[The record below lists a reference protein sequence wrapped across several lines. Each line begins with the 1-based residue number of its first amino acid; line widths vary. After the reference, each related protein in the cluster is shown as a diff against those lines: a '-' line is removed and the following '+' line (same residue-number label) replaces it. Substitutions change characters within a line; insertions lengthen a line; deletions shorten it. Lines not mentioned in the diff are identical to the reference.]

1 MKNNQEAML
10 HKSYTLL
17 LVGMMSLFA
26 YPLLAQSEKDLQKE
40 RNKNTNTARKPASKN
55 LTETIVGTWQ
65 VDEIFKGKKDI
76 SNTDTL
82 GFNETIIFD
91 QEGNYVSHSSAEK
104 IDSGLYR
111 LNENHSILY
120 LDSETGDNTTEWS
133 ITFSKGGMILQP
145 RSTHPHAQSF
155 KYTYTRATGN

>member
-1 MKNNQEAML
+1 MSRKIYA
-10 HKSYTLL
+10 LL
-17 LVGMMSLFA
+17 LVGMVSLSSYQLFA
-26 YPLLAQSEKDLQKE
+26 QNEKDQNQKD
-40 RNKNTNTARKPASKN
+40 RTKNSNNARKPVREN

-82 GFNETIIFD
+82 GYNETIIFD
-91 QEGNYVSHSSAEK
+91 REGSYISHSGAEK

-120 LDSETGDNTTEWS
+120 LESETGDNTTEWN
-133 ITFSKGGMILQP
+133 ITFSKRGMVLQP

-155 KYTYTRATGN
+155 KYTYTRANGN